1 MTSSAHRGSNVGG
14 LAPEVYR
21 DLVRQALAEDR
32 GAGDATSAV
41 TIPRGVRARGTI
53 IAKGDIVIAGID
65 VAAETF
71 RQLDAESA
79 FEVLWGDGARVQKGE
94 VVANVRGD
102 AHALLEAERTALNF
116 LQRLC
121 GIATLTARFVDAA
134 RGGITILDTRKT
146 TPGFRTLEKYAVR
159 CGGGTNHRLRLDDGI
174 LIKDNHKR
182 LAGSVGPA
190 ASRAMQE
197 SGGLP
202 VEVEVE
208 SLDELDEVLK
218 TGVPRILLD
227 NFTTYDIREA
237 VRRVNGRAEIEISGG
252 VTLERIPELATT
264 GAQYVS
270 IGALTHSAPAADLSF
285 ELEPE

>member
-1 MTSSAHRGSNVGG
+1 MIEPVG
-14 LAPEVYR
+14 PEAYR

-32 GAGDATSAV
+32 GRGDATSAA
-41 TIPRGVRARGTI
+41 TIAKGTRARGTI
-53 IAKGDIVIAGID
+53 VAKSDLVVAGID
-65 VAAETF
+65 VAAEAF
-71 RQLDAESA
+71 RQLDAQSV
-79 FEVLWGDGARVQKGE
+79 FEVRWGDGSRVEPGE
-94 VVANVRGD
+94 VVAVVRGD

-116 LQRLC
+116 LQRLT
-121 GIATLTARFVDAA
+121 GIATLTAKFVDAA

-146 TPGFRTLEKYAVR
+146 TPGFRVLEKYAVR
-159 CGGGTNHRLRLDDGI
+159 CGGGTNHRHRLDDGI

-182 LAGSVGPA
+182 LGGGVA
-190 ASRAMQE
+190 AAATRAMEQ

-202 VEVEVE
+202 VVVEVE
-208 SLDELDEVLK
+208 TLEELDEVLK

-237 VRRVNGRAEIEISGG
+237 VKRVAGRAEIEISGG

-285 ELEPE
+285 ELEPAQ

>member
-1 MTSSAHRGSNVGG
+1 MSAP
-14 LAPEVYR
+14 LPPEAYR

-32 GAGDATSAV
+32 GRGDATSAA
-41 TIPRGVRARGTI
+41 TITPGTRARGTI
-53 IAKGDIVIAGID
+53 LAKSDLVVAGID

-71 RQLDAESA
+71 RQLDPNAA
-79 FEVLWGDGARVQKGE
+79 FEVVWGDGSRVQSGE
-94 VVANVRGD
+94 VIANVRGD
-102 AHALLEAERTALNF
+102 ARAMLEAERTALNF

-121 GIATLTARFVDAA
+121 GIATLTAKFVDAA

-146 TPGFRTLEKYAVR
+146 TPGFRALEKYAVR
-159 CGGGTNHRLRLDDGI
+159 CGGGTNHRQRLDDGI

-182 LAGSVGPA
+182 LAGGVGA
-190 ASRAMQE
+190 ASSRAMQQ
-197 SGGLP
+197 SGGLQ

-208 SLDELDEVLK
+208 NLDELEEALAA
-218 TGVPRILLD
+218 GVPRILLD

-237 VRRVNGRAEIEISGG
+237 VTRVNGRAEIEISGG

-285 ELEPE
+285 ELEPAE

>member
-1 MTSSAHRGSNVGG
+1 MPFTPDA
-14 LAPEVYR
+14 YR
-21 DLVRQALAEDR
+21 ELVRQALAEDR
-32 GAGDATSAV
+32 GRGDATSAATV
-41 TIPRGVRARGTI
+41 ARGIRARGMI
-53 IAKGDIVIAGID
+53 VAKADLVVAGLD
-65 VAAETF
+65 VAAEAF
-71 RQLDAESA
+71 RQLDPRSS
-79 FEVLWGDGARVQKGE
+79 FEVRWGDGSRVQPGE
-94 VVANVRGD
+94 VVACVHGD

-121 GIATLTARFVDAA
+121 GIATLTAKFVVAA

-146 TPGFRTLEKYAVR
+146 TPGFRALEKYAVR

-182 LAGSVGPA
+182 LAGGVAVA
-190 ASRAMQE
+190 AARAMKQ

-208 SLDELDEVLK
+208 NLVELDEVLT
-218 TGVPRILLD
+218 TGVPRVLLD

-237 VRRVNGRAEIEISGG
+237 VKRVNGRAEIEISGG